1 MSDHRLALIL
11 AFVFGIVFLTALL
24 ALAVVIPNPTGPQFE
39 MFRIIIA
46 LAAGGVAAVIPGM
59 LNLRLGLG
67 SQLALRAGGA
77 LAVFI
82 IVYFYSPARWV
93 AEATPAGGAIHTE
106 GDCSPAII
114 GARDVNTNCTS
125 TGKVP

>member
-1 MSDHRLALIL
+1 MNMAPQAARRNTAAPMSDHRLAMIL

-24 ALAVVIPNPTGPQFE
+24 ILAVVIPNPTGPQFE
-39 MFRIIIA
+39 MFRIVIA

-77 LAVFI
+77 LEVFI
-82 IVYFYSPARWV
+82 IAYFYSPARWV
-93 AEATPAGGAIHTE
+93 AETTPTGGAINLHTQ
-106 GDCSPAII
+106 G
-114 GARDVNTNCTS
+114 
-125 TGKVP
+125 